1 MDSSL
6 NLVKWLGQTKTISS
20 SKNWVY
26 CSWGFL
32 EIPSMKAIS
41 ISQLSVY
48 FGETDHVIPWQTDH
62 LNCWRTIAADA
73 IGMVSK
79 VMI

>member
-1 MDSSL
+1 VSPF
-6 NLVKWLGQTKTISS
+6 VFTKTLASNNWAS
-20 SKNWVY
+20 ALVFSKLFFAQY
-26 CSWGFL
+26 
-32 EIPSMKAIS
+32 
-41 ISQLSVY
+41 SVY

-73 IGMVSK
+73 IGMMSK